1 MRNEKTLKLKAESS
15 KLKAQS
21 SKLKAHANNVALPH
35 TIFSMPFALASAFMA
50 AEGHPDAL
58 TIFFIL
64 MAITSARWAAIAID
78 NLADLKYDKLQ
89 PRLSYRAM
97 VKGEISKSEALIFIS
112 VCMIV
117 LIVTVAQL
125 PPICLKLLPV
135 AAIPFIIYPFT
146 KRFTAWCHLFLGLAI
161 AMAPAGAW
169 VAVTES
175 VSLPMIILC
184 VAVALWIG
192 AFDAVYG
199 AQDEKFDKSQNLHSL
214 TTKYGA
220 AGALRIAKIL
230 HAISIA
236 CFVIVGLI
244 LNLGKAYFVG
254 VAIAAVAL
262 IYQHALVKPGDYR
275 EVTQAYFMRNGIV
288 SIAIFI
294 FTWLSY
300 D

>member
-1 MRNEKTLKLKAESS
+1 MNKF
-15 KLKAQS
+15 Q
-21 SKLKAHANNVALPH
+21 AHANNVALPH
-35 TIFSMPFALASAFMA
+35 TIFSLPFALASAFMA
-50 AEGHPDAL
+50 ADGHPDFWTVVL
-58 TIFFIL
+58 IL
-64 MAITSARWAAIAID
+64 IAITSARWAAIAID

-97 VKGEISKSEALIFIS
+97 VRGEISKGEALIF
-112 VCMIV
+112 VALCMIV

-135 AAIPFIIYPFT
+135 AAIPFVVYPFT
-146 KRFTAWCHLFLGLAI
+146 KRFTPWCHLFLGLAI

-169 VAVTES
+169 VAVTEKIS
-175 VSLPMIILC
+175 PPMVILC

-199 AQDEKFDKSQNLHSL
+199 AQDEKFDKSQKLHSL
-214 TTKYGA
+214 ATRYGQS
-220 AGALRIAKIL
+220 GALLIARLL
-230 HAISIA
+230 HVISIA
-236 CFVIVGLI
+236 CFVTVGAMLD
-244 LNLGKAYFVG
+244 LGSLYFVG
-254 VAIAAVAL
+254 VFVAALAL
-262 IYQHALVKPGDYR
+262 IYQHAIVRPGDYR

-288 SIAIFI
+288 SVAIFV

>member
-1 MRNEKTLKLKAESS
+1 MS
-15 KLKAQS
+15 KF
-21 SKLKAHANNVALPH
+21 KAHANNVALPH
-35 TIFSMPFALASAFMA
+35 TIFSLPFALASAFMA
-50 AEGHPDAL
+50 AEGHPDAWTVVL
-58 TIFFIL
+58 IL
-64 MAITSARWAAIAID
+64 IAITSARWAAIAID

-97 VKGEISKSEALIFIS
+97 VRGEISKSEALIFILL
-112 VCMIV
+112 CMIILV
-117 LIVTVAQL
+117 VTVAQL
-125 PPICLKLLPV
+125 PPVCLKLLPV
-135 AAIPFIIYPFT
+135 AAVPFIIYPFT
-146 KRFTAWCHLFLGLAI
+146 KRFTAWCHLFLGFAI

-169 VAVTES
+169 VAITETIA
-175 VSLPMIILC
+175 LPMIILC

-199 AQDEKFDKSQNLHSL
+199 AQDEKFDKSQRLHSL
-214 TTKYGA
+214 ATKYGA
-220 AGALRIAKIL
+220 AGALRIARGL
-230 HAISIA
+230 HVISIA
-236 CFVIVGLI
+236 CFVTVGVMLK
-244 LNLGKAYFVG
+244 LGGLYFVG

-262 IYQHALVKPGDYR
+262 IYQHAIVKAGDYR

>member
-1 MRNEKTLKLKAESS
+1 MR
-15 KLKAQS
+15 
-21 SKLKAHANNVALPH
+21 KLKAHANNVALPH
-35 TIFSMPFALASAFMA
+35 TIFSMPFALTSAFMA
-50 AEGHPDAL
+50 TGGHPDTWTVVL
-58 TIFFIL
+58 IL
-64 MAITSARWAAIAID
+64 IAITSARWAAIAID

-97 VKGEISKSEALIFIS
+97 VRGEISKSEALIFILL
-112 VCMIV
+112 CMIILV
-117 LIVTVAQL
+117 VTVAQL
-125 PPICLKLLPV
+125 PSICLKLLPV

-169 VAVTES
+169 VALTEKI
-175 VSLPMIILC
+175 SLPMIILC
-184 VAVALWIG
+184 TAVALWIG

-199 AQDEKFDKSQNLHSL
+199 AQDEKFDKSQRLHSL

-236 CFVIVGLI
+236 GFIIVGAI
-244 LNLGKAYFVG
+244 LGLGKWYFVG

>member
-1 MRNEKTLKLKAESS
+1 MS
-15 KLKAQS
+15 KLKS
-21 SKLKAHANNVALPH
+21 HANNVALPH
-35 TIFSMPFALASAFMA
+35 TIFSLPFALASSFMA
-50 AEGHPDAL
+50 TSGKPDFW
-58 TIFFIL
+58 TIIL
-64 MAITSARWAAIAID
+64 ILLAITSARWAAIAID

-97 VKGEISKSEALIFIS
+97 VRGEISRGEALIFIAL
-112 VCMIV
+112 CMIV
-117 LIVTVAQL
+117 LVVTVAQL
-125 PPICLKLLPV
+125 PPLCLKLLPV

-169 VAVTES
+169 VALTEKI
-175 VSLPMIILC
+175 SLPMIILC

-199 AQDEKFDKSQNLHSL
+199 AQDEQFDKSQRLHSL
-214 TTKYGA
+214 ATKYGA
-220 AGALRIAKIL
+220 AGALNIARGL
-230 HAISIA
+230 HVISIA
-236 CFVIVGLI
+236 CFIIVGLM
-244 LNLGKAYFVG
+244 LGLGKLYFVG
-254 VAIAAVAL
+254 VAIAALAL
-262 IYQHALVKPGDYR
+262 VYQHSIVRAGDYR

-300 D
+300 E

>member
-1 MRNEKTLKLKAESS
+1 MS
-15 KLKAQS
+15 KLKS
-21 SKLKAHANNVALPH
+21 HANNVALPH
-35 TIFSMPFALASAFMA
+35 TIFSLPFALASAFMA
-50 AEGHPDAL
+50 ADGQPDFL
-58 TIFFIL
+58 TVIL
-64 MAITSARWAAIAID
+64 ILVAITSARWAAIAID

-97 VKGEISKSEALIFIS
+97 VRGEISKSEALIFILL
-112 VCMIV
+112 CMIV

-135 AAIPFIIYPFT
+135 AAVPFIIYPFT

-169 VAVTES
+169 VAITEKI
-175 VSLPMIILC
+175 SLPMIILC

-199 AQDEKFDKSQNLHSL
+199 TQDEKFDKSQKLHSL
-214 TTKYGA
+214 ATKYGA

-236 CFVIVGLI
+236 CFLIVGIMLG
-244 LNLGKAYFVG
+244 LGKFYFVG
-254 VAIAAVAL
+254 VLIAAVAL

-300 D
+300 E